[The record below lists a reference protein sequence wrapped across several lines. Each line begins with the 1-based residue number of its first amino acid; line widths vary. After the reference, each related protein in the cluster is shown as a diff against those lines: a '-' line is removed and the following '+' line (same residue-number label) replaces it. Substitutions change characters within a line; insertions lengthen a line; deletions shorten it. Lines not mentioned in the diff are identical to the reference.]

1 MLRLIHEHVVAG
13 EEVEQVAVRRE
24 KNLRELALLALGPGN
39 RVGDGVPLQVVAQQ
53 RWLSDDESIR
63 LLRVCLDEQ
72 DGEALLG
79 VDVQSP
85 NTNLRIARRERELA
99 EGLFAGDVDRL
110 DRLELRIEHIEVLAV
125 IGEQHPDRDANR
137 DGNRVAHAEAGLVDN
152 EDLLTI
158 RTDVD
163 GARAARHFGM
173 RGRGAGP
180 RCRAKRDNGDAL

>member
-13 EEVEQVAVRRE
+13 EEIEQVAVRRE
-24 KNLRELALLALGPGN
+24 KNLRELALLAFGPGN

-85 NTNLRIARRERELA
+85 NTNLRIAGRERELA

-110 DRLELRIEHIEVLAV
+110 ARLALRKCLRLSESSIPIGMPTETGIESRTRKLASSTTRIFLPYV
-125 IGEQHPDRDANR
+125 P
-137 DGNRVAHAEAGLVDN
+137 
-152 EDLLTI
+152 T
-158 RTDVD
+158 
-163 GARAARHFGM
+163 
-173 RGRGAGP
+173 
-180 RCRAKRDNGDAL
+180 